1 MFIML
6 FLFYA
11 FENFYNIHLKILITY
26 NVPNYIIFTNV
37 CICERR
43 GKFLTYAIEPCPI

>member
-26 NVPNYIIFTNV
+26 NVPNYIILSSQTSVYVKEEGSF
-37 CICERR
+37 
-43 GKFLTYAIEPCPI
+43 